1 MKQILLMI
9 ALVVGQ
15 SVLAVDKKPLTK
27 EESAR
32 AIEAAIR
39 KQIKKPTG
47 ELTKADLEKV
57 IRLDL
62 EGTYITDLTP
72 LSKLTELK
80 HLWLENTPISDLM
93 PLVAL
98 TKLEGIGLQNNLKL
112 TKAELGKFRV
122 ALLKGNTQS
131 ALAKETKIDPATDI
145 PAFPRPQGKKQQ
157 WTTFGAGQDNLATWK
172 GHNGRTVLKFF
183 GAPDSA
189 KSYGAYGGGVWTY
202 SDMKITT
209 ANQLKAERVYF
220 VVGRGVVHSVHL
232 FEPKALAAP
241 TVAQKKKWFTGGNLH
256 NATMRQ
262 WAMSSY
268 NNQLATAADWLARSK
283 WKGALKTPGDFDR
296 LRVKANMLV
305 KAVTNAGQDVPTKK
319 AVEIAAAIVTLSND
333 LGP

>member
-1 MKQILLMI
+1 MKYILLMI
-9 ALVVGQ
+9 AVVALGQ
-15 SVLAVDKKPLTK
+15 TVLAADKKPLTK

-131 ALAKETKIDPATDI
+131 ALAKKTKIDPATDI

-241 TVAQKKKWFTGGNLH
+241 APAVDKRAVA
-256 NATMRQ
+256 
-262 WAMSSY
+262 
-268 NNQLATAADWLARSK
+268 
-283 WKGALKTPGDFDR
+283 
-296 LRVKANMLV
+296 LV
-305 KAVTNAGQDVPTKK
+305 KATITVSLNPNITYRTGPLQGGV
-319 AVEIAAAIVTLSND
+319 AVLVGD
-333 LGP
+333 LGAYWVKNGTVYAANGVAKTWSPRISYALGGSITHSTVKSAVR

>member
-9 ALVVGQ
+9 AVMAASQ
-15 SVLAVDKKPLTK
+15 SVLAADKKPLTK

-39 KQIKKPTG
+39 KQIKKTTG
-47 ELTKADLEKV
+47 ELTKANLEKV

-62 EGTYITDLTP
+62 EGTYITDLTH

-112 TKAELGKFRV
+112 TKAELDKFRV
-122 ALLKGNTQS
+122 ALLKGNAQS
-131 ALAKETKIDPATDI
+131 SLAKETKIDPATGI
-145 PAFPRPQGKKQQ
+145 PTFPRPQGKKQQ
-157 WTTFGAGQDNLATWK
+157 WTTFGAGQDNLAAWK
-172 GHNGRTVLKFF
+172 GLNGRTVLKFF
-183 GAPDSA
+183 GTPDSA

-202 SDMKITT
+202 SDMKVTT

-232 FEPKALAAP
+232 FPPAP
-241 TVAQKKKWFTGGNLH
+241 LSAPAPAVDK
-256 NATMRQ
+256 
-262 WAMSSY
+262 
-268 NNQLATAADWLARSK
+268 RSI
-283 WKGALKTPGDFDR
+283 A
-296 LRVKANMLV
+296 LV
-305 KAVTNAGQDVPTKK
+305 KATITASLKPNITYRTGPLQGGI
-319 AVEIAAAIVTLSND
+319 AVLVGD
-333 LGP
+333 LGAYWVKNGIVYNANGFALTWSPRNRRTPSSGRVIIGYAEVKSAVR